1 MFGRGLGGG
10 RAELLQKKEIWLFI
24 TFEGIDGC
32 GKSTQVSRF
41 VATLKK
47 TGISSVVTREPG
59 GTEIGKAIR
68 KILLHVDNTH
78 IVPLAELFLYA
89 ADRAQHVNEVI
100 KPALEAGKWV
110 VCDRYFDATTVYQGI
125 VLGQHEKLIVQLNHE
140 AILGCQPDI
149 TFLLDCPAEVGL
161 ERIEKR
167 DRNDKKK
174 DRFER
179 KTLDFHIKIRYG
191 YLTLANKHKD
201 RFKII
206 DSTLPEDRV
215 ERKIREI
222 ISPYLPE
229 K

>member
-1 MFGRGLGGG
+1 M
-10 RAELLQKKEIWLFI
+10 FI

-41 VATLKK
+41 EPTLKE
-47 TGISSVVTREPG
+47 TGVSFIVTSEPG
-59 GTEIGKAIR
+59 GTKIGQALR

-78 IVPLAELFLYA
+78 MVPLAELFLYA
-89 ADRAQHVNEVI
+89 ADRAQHVSEVI

-110 VCDRYFDATTVYQGI
+110 ICDRYSDATTVYQGV
-125 VLGQHEKLIVQLNHE
+125 VLGHHDKLIEQINRE
-140 AILGCQPDI
+140 ATLGCRPDI

-161 ERIEKR
+161 ERIAKR
-167 DRNDKKK
+167 DKNDKKR

-191 YLTLANKHKD
+191 YLTLANRYKD
-201 RFKII
+201 RFRII

-215 ERKIREI
+215 ARKIREI

-229 K
+229 T

>member
-1 MFGRGLGGG
+1 
-10 RAELLQKKEIWLFI
+10 LFI

-41 VATLKK
+41 EVTLKER
-47 TGISSVVTREPG
+47 GIPLTVTSEPG
-59 GTEIGKAIR
+59 GTKIGQAIR

-78 IVPLAELFLYA
+78 IVPLAELFLYE

-110 VCDRYFDATTVYQGI
+110 ICDRYFDATTVYQG
-125 VLGQHEKLIVQLNHE
+125 VALGHHEKLIEQINRE
-140 AILGCQPDI
+140 ATLGCQPDI

-161 ERIEKR
+161 ERIAKR
-167 DRNDKKK
+167 DKNERKK
-174 DRFER
+174 DRLER

-191 YLTLANKHKD
+191 YLALANEYKD

-206 DSTLPEDRV
+206 DSTLPEDQV
-215 ERKIREI
+215 AQKIRET
-222 ISPYLPE
+222 ISPYLPGVVI
-229 K
+229 

>member
-1 MFGRGLGGG
+1 
-10 RAELLQKKEIWLFI
+10 LFI

-41 VATLKK
+41 EPTLKE
-47 TGISSVVTREPG
+47 TGVSFIVTSEPG
-59 GTEIGKAIR
+59 GTKIGQALR

-78 IVPLAELFLYA
+78 MVPLAELFLYA
-89 ADRAQHVNEVI
+89 ADRAQHVSEGI

-110 VCDRYFDATTVYQGI
+110 ICDRYSDATTVYQGV
-125 VLGQHEKLIVQLNHE
+125 VLGHHDKLIEQINRE
-140 AILGCQPDI
+140 ATLGCRPDI

-161 ERIEKR
+161 ERIAKR
-167 DRNDKKK
+167 DKNDKKR

-191 YLTLANKHKD
+191 YLTLANRYKD
-201 RFKII
+201 RFRII

-215 ERKIREI
+215 ARKIREI

-229 K
+229 T

>member
-1 MFGRGLGGG
+1 M
-10 RAELLQKKEIWLFI
+10 FI

-41 VATLKK
+41 ETTLKER
-47 TGISSVVTREPG
+47 GISLIVTSEPG
-59 GTEIGKAIR
+59 GTEIGKTIR
-68 KILLHVDNTH
+68 KILLHPDNTH
-78 IVPLAELFLYA
+78 IVPLAELFLYE
-89 ADRAQHVNEVI
+89 ADRAQHVSEVV

-110 VCDRYFDATTVYQGI
+110 ICDRYSDATTVYQGV
-125 VLGQHEKLIVQLNHE
+125 VLGHREKLIEQINHE
-140 AILGCQPDI
+140 ATFGFKPDI

-161 ERIEKR
+161 ERIAKR
-167 DRNDKKK
+167 DKNDKKK

-222 ISPYLPE
+222 ISPYLPVDLLIS
-229 K
+229 

>member
-1 MFGRGLGGG
+1 
-10 RAELLQKKEIWLFI
+10 LFI

-41 VATLKK
+41 AATLRKI
-47 TGISSVVTREPG
+47 GISSVVTKEPG

-125 VLGQHEKLIVQLNHE
+125 VLGQHEKLIEQLNRE

-149 TFLLDCPAEVGL
+149 TLLLDCPAEVGL

-167 DRNDKKK
+167 DKNDKKK

-179 KTLDFHIKIRYG
+179 KTLDFHVKIRYG

-201 RFKII
+201 RFRII

-222 ISPYLPE
+222 ISPYLP
-229 K
+229 KGVF